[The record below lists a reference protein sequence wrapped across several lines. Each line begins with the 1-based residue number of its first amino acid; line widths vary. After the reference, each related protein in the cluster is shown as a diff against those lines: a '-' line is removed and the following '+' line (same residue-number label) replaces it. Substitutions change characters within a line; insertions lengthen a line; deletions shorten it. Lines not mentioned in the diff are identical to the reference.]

1 MAGTLTITRG
11 SRWHEEWLTQ
21 RKMSDLFET
30 GSENVLMHLQIVL
43 TAARREIDLSPF
55 NPYCGAAG

>member
-11 SRWHEEWLTQ
+11 SKWQVWLTQ
-21 RKMSDLFET
+21 RRMSDLFET
-30 GSENVLMHLQIVL
+30 ESENVLIRLQIVL
-43 TAARREIDLSPF
+43 TGARGEIDLSPF